1 MERRVIIL
9 RYEKNKTL
17 EAVSKELKIGRKK
30 GTIIQNDALM
40 LLYLS
45 LKGKEQELQNLS
57 EFEQEVTDH
66 AFFIG
71 KYYSEEQQHEQ

>member
-1 MERRVIIL
+1 
-9 RYEKNKTL
+9 
-17 EAVSKELKIGRKK
+17 
-30 GTIIQNDALM
+30 M

-71 KYYSEEQQHEQ
+71 KYYSEEKQHEQ